1 MRSQVLSR
9 VAAWLL
15 LGAIGVF
22 TLSPIEM
29 RPVTEAPVSLERLGA
44 FALIG
49 AAFCHAYPKHR
60 HVILILIIGLAG
72 CLEIA
77 QNYVPGRHGRFSD
90 GLVKA
95 LGAFLGAAFTALVE
109 RRERTK

>member
-1 MRSQVLSR
+1 MQSRTFSR

-22 TLSPIEM
+22 TLSPIEL
-29 RPVTEAPVSLERLGA
+29 RPVTHGPVSLERLGA

-60 HVILILIIGLAG
+60 YAILFFIVGLAG
-72 CLEIA
+72 FLEIA
-77 QNYVPGRHGRFSD
+77 QNYVPGRHGRLSD
-90 GLVKA
+90 GLVKV
-95 LGAFLGAAFTALVE
+95 LGACLGVAFTMLFS